1 MYDLL
6 TPRQCVNSLFD
17 IDLNKLHAVHIKGI
31 IFDLDNTIVPW
42 DSDDMCPTIAAW
54 LDELV
59 AAGFK
64 VAIVSNN
71 WNARVK
77 AVADRFQIPF
87 VSRAYKPAK
96 PGFRRALR
104 ALGMSAGEA
113 AVVGD
118 QLLTDILGGNRMG
131 MYTVWVKPLT
141 AHEFIG
147 TRVHRMVERA
157 VVRKLQARGLMK

>member
-6 TPRQCVNSLFD
+6 TPRQCVNSLFE
-17 IDLNKLHAVHIKGI
+17 IDLNELHAVNIKGI
-31 IFDLDNTIVPW
+31 IFDLDNTIIPW
-42 DSDDMCPTIAAW
+42 DSDEMCPTIAAW
-54 LDELV
+54 LHELV
-59 AAGFK
+59 VAGFK
-64 VAIVSNN
+64 VAVVSNN
-71 WNARVK
+71 WNTRVK
-77 AVADRFQIPF
+77 AIADRFQIPF

-104 ALGMSAGEA
+104 ALGLTAAET

-147 TRVHRMVERA
+147 TRVLRMVERA